1 MRQGELGRLNGL
13 LRRQWTGHIMGR
25 RRAGKLA
32 WNYDANGGGG
42 SSTRWDQRGL
52 HGKVAEQSTICGGAD
67 WARYGFQLVSG
78 SCDDDVDGE
87 KRHLSK

>member
-1 MRQGELGRLNGL
+1 
-13 LRRQWTGHIMGR
+13 MGR

-42 SSTRWDQRGL
+42 YEHNDGIRRGL

-67 WARYGFQLVSG
+67 WARYGFQLVAG

-87 KRHLSK
+87 KRTFEQVMGAASIGAI